1 MDIRN
6 QLSDDAVL
14 GELGRRLARLRL
26 DRNLTQQE
34 LATEAGVSRE
44 TVQRLERGH
53 SVTLSGLLRVLR
65 ALELLEG
72 LDALVPEPLASPIE
86 QLDRARGQRQ
96 RATGAHASP
105 RGEEPGSWH
114 WGTR

>member
-1 MDIRN
+1 MEIRN

-14 GELGRRLARLRL
+14 GELGRRLARVRL

-34 LATEAGVSRE
+34 LAVEAGVSRA
-44 TVQRLERGH
+44 TVQRAERG
-53 SVTLSGLLRVLR
+53 SGVTLSGLVRVLR
-65 ALELLEG
+65 ALELLDG
-72 LDALVPEPLASPIE
+72 LDALIPEPLASPIE

-96 RATGAHASP
+96 RAAGAHAA
-105 RGEEPGSWH
+105 RGGEEPDGWR